1 MALSAAAVAYT
12 AVGGLVCYSGIKGA
26 TLAATAKAVLSG
38 NLALSDTETVT
49 SAAAAADSSAGT
61 ASEPASASASANQ
74 ADAKKIATSMGLT
87 SWTTG
92 TEWTDWVKLWDQES
106 GWSTTAQNPTST
118 AYGIAQ
124 FLDTTWAT
132 VGGTKTS
139 DPGLQIK
146 YGIEYI
152 QQRYGSP
159 SLAWAHEV
167 ENDWY

>member
-12 AVGGLVCYSGIKGA
+12 VAGGLTLYSGIKGA
-26 TLAATAKAVLSG
+26 TLADTAKAVLKG
-38 NLALSDTETVT
+38 NLALSDTETV
-49 SAAAAADSSAGT
+49 DFGSSSSGSGSGGT
-61 ASEPASASASANQ
+61 ASEPTSKSAAANQ
-74 ADAKKIATSMGLT
+74 ADAKKIATSMGLS

-92 TEWTDWVKLWDQES
+92 QEWDDWVKLWDRES

-124 FLDTTWAT
+124 FLDSTWAPY
-132 VGGTKTS
+132 GPKTS

-152 QQRYGSP
+152 RDRYGSP
-159 SLAWAHEV
+159 VMAWAHEQSAG
-167 ENDWY
+167 WY